1 VSEDLESQL
10 RAALRPVAPRAE
22 FAQALLGRIGSG
34 SDLRPGRRAA
44 AWLTVSLAA
53 SLVVAVGIRQHVQ
66 DQRNRES
73 GLEARREVIEAL
85 RVTSQKLDLAYEA
98 IKSQSAAPDESP
110 GA

>member
-10 RAALRPVAPRAE
+10 RAALRPAAPRDK
-22 FAQALLGRIGSG
+22 FTQALSGRIESANGV
-34 SDLRPGRRAA
+34 RPRRRAA

-53 SLVVAVGIRQHVQ
+53 SLLVAVGVRQHVQ

-73 GLEARREVIEAL
+73 GLEARRQVIEAL

-98 IKSQSAAPDESP
+98 IKSQSAAPDETP

>member
-10 RAALRPVAPRAE
+10 RAALRPVAPRDE
-22 FAQALLGRIGSG
+22 FTQALIGRIGSATG
-34 SDLRPGRRAA
+34 SRPRRRAA
-44 AWLTVSLAA
+44 AWLKISLAA
-53 SLVVAVGIRQHVQ
+53 SLLVAVGIREHMQ

-73 GLEARREVIEAL
+73 GLEARRQVIQAL

-98 IKSQSAAPDESP
+98 IKSQSAAPNETP

>member
-10 RAALRPVAPRAE
+10 RAALRPVAPRDE
-22 FAQALLGRIGSG
+22 FTQALIGRIGSANG
-34 SDLRPGRRAA
+34 SRPRRRAA

-53 SLVVAVGIRQHVQ
+53 SLLVAVGIRQHVQ

-73 GLEARREVIEAL
+73 GLEARRQVIEAL

-98 IKSQSAAPDESP
+98 IKSQSAAPDETP